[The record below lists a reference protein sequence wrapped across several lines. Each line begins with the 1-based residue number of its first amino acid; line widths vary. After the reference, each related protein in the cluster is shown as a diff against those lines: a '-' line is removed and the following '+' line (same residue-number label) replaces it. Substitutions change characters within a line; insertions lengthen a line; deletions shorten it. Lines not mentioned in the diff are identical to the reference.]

1 MISVHVFR
9 AFADELVKEAR
20 VFGEH
25 EPDVADQEVP
35 YERRKQWL
43 LNYAKKKSAEDKTP
57 WSTALLTGTGV
68 GAGTGALIGA
78 LSGAGRGSI
87 GIGKGALLGAATGGV
102 GGGLIGAAMKSSD
115 DSAIARAKRLQRPD
129 TDIEDELARQ
139 VIQQKRRRE
148 AYQNLNAERRHQE
161 LLASNRYRY

>member
-20 VFGEH
+20 VLGER

-43 LNYAKKKSAEDKTP
+43 LNYAKKKSMESKTP
-57 WSTALLTGTGV
+57 WGTALLTGGGV
-68 GAGTGALIGA
+68 GAGLGALGGA
-78 LSGAGRGSI
+78 VSSGLGGAGRGAL
-87 GIGKGALLGAATGGV
+87 GGAAVGALF
-102 GGGLIGAAMKSSD
+102 GAAMKSSD
-115 DSAIARAKRLQRPD
+115 DSAIARATRLQRPD

-161 LLASNRYRY
+161 LLASRY